1 MIRHCVT
8 LTFSPDATPA
18 QLAALEAALGGLPAA
33 IPEIAAYSFGR
44 DLRLAE
50 ANASFVVVADFTTVE
65 DYLVYRDHPAH
76 QQVIAEHIRP
86 ILTDRTAVQYEY

>member
-44 DLRLAE
+44 DLRIAE
-50 ANASFVVVADFTTVE
+50 ANASFVVVADFAILE
-65 DYLVYRDHPAH
+65 YLGLRRLGPA
-76 QQVIAEHIRP
+76 
-86 ILTDRTAVQYEY
+86 L